1 MKIAALIS
9 LFAAAS
15 SSFAART
22 LSVSYDQGYD
32 QASRSMTVVSCSDGA
47 NGLIT
52 RYGWNTQGQIPRFP
66 NVAGS
71 VDIGGW
77 NSAQCGTCY
86 QVTYKGKS
94 IFVLGIDHTDTGINM
109 SLGAMNQ
116 LTNNQA
122 VQLGRVNAQVTKVG
136 VGKCGLTPQKREI
149 EFEA

>member
-1 MKIAALIS
+1 
-9 LFAAAS
+9 
-15 SSFAART
+15 
-22 LSVSYDQGYD
+22 
-32 QASRSMTVVSCSDGA
+32 MTAVSCSDGA

-52 RYGWNTQGQIPRFP
+52 RYGWSTQGQIPRFT

-77 NSAQCGTCY
+77 NSAQCRTCY

-94 IFVLGIDHTDTGINM
+94 IFVLGIDHTGNGVNM

-136 VGKCGLTPQKREI
+136 VGKYGHIPRKREI